1 MHLGGSAFWTSR
13 FAEQTAGGLVELSRD
28 GCSFI
33 ETLAGAT
40 SVKHWTGEGGAAER
54 HGSDGD
60 HQTLVQQSTGAAGS
74 RRETAGKEGRLSNV
88 VSPDRMLCIQ

>member
-1 MHLGGSAFWTSR
+1 ML
-13 FAEQTAGGLVELSRD
+13 
-28 GCSFI
+28 I

-40 SVKHWTGEGGAAER
+40 SVECWTGEGGAAQR

-74 RRETAGKEGRLSNV
+74 RRETASKEGRLTGV
-88 VSPDRMLCIQ
+88 VGPVIL